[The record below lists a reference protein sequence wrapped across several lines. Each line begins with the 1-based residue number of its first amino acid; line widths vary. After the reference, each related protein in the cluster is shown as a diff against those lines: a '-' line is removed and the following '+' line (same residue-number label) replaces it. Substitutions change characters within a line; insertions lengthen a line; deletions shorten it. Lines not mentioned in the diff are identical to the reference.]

1 MLGLPHGS
9 QRRFYILSQRQI
21 IETHKRN
28 VVRNLEPVSADRLER
43 PDSGP
48 VVVTEDRRGWFG
60 TLQKVG
66 HGLDSPL
73 GPAVAMDDQLRLE
86 GDVSFPKRGSV
97 SAVSL

>member
-1 MLGLPHGS
+1 MLGLPHRS

-28 VVRNLEPVSADRLER
+28 VIRNLEPVSADRLER

-48 VVVTEDRRGWFG
+48 VVVTEDRCGRLGI
-60 TLQKVG
+60 LQKAV
-66 HGLDSPL
+66 HGLDPSL
-73 GPAVAMDDQLRLE
+73 GSTVAMDDQFRLKN
-86 GDVSFPKRGSV
+86 DVSFPQCGPI